1 MRLELF
7 KHEISNKIDTSLSLA
22 SFCSTWE
29 KNHNNNMFPCI
40 NEGNRM
46 KQECEDY
53 QDRLLILL
61 LRKGGN
67 FN

>member
-1 MRLELF
+1 
-7 KHEISNKIDTSLSLA
+7 
-22 SFCSTWE
+22 
-29 KNHNNNMFPCI
+29 MFPCI